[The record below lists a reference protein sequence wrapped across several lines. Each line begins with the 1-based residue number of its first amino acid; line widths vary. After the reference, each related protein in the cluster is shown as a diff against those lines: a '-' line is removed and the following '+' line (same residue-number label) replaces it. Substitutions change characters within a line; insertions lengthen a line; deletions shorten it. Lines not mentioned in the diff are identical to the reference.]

1 MQHGGRDDA
10 RPARHMTATRARV
23 QRNCNAAKRSVKW
36 CSVLFTTLIAI
47 CVATTPVNASLPVSS
62 LFRSICID
70 VFDLAPGGNSK
81 VREDIA
87 ERVSNAVRV
96 NVASVDLDRKVRA
109 EPNCTK
115 YGQPGFGRQL
125 MLWLSA
131 KRQKIKVDGRDWN
144 VIVAG
149 GVSTDGLFQDRELQP
164 VIVLQQDDV
173 SDDRIVEALV
183 EFVDRGVVTVL
194 RMQK

>member
-1 MQHGGRDDA
+1 MQQEGRDDTC
-10 RPARHMTATRARV
+10 PAETHDATGAPA
-23 QRNCNAAKRSVKW
+23 QRDCNAAKRSVKW

-62 LFRSICID
+62 LFGSICID
-70 VFDLAPGGNSK
+70 VFDLTPGGNSK
-81 VREDIA
+81 VREDLA

-96 NVASVDLDRKVRA
+96 KVASVDLDRKVRA

-115 YGQPGFGRQL
+115 YGQPGFDRQL
-125 MLWLSA
+125 TLWLSV
-131 KRQKIKVDGRDWN
+131 KRQKIRVDGRDWN

-149 GVSTDGLFQDRELQP
+149 GVSTDGLFQDRELEP

-173 SDDRIVEALV
+173 SDDRVVEALV
-183 EFVDRGVVTVL
+183 EFVDGGVVTVL